1 MQRLHLV
8 FVSKIAKDFSKLRYI
23 TSLTP
28 MERNLVRDLM
38 FLGQKFPG
46 TQQVRLLMGHH
57 LFGAGI
63 SYGTALFWTISP
75 NASQSALCIR
85 LSRFLPED
93 PYVTEANSKGF
104 AFRPWMGV
112 ALSMEISILPVAYEN
127 ILLVVP
133 ARTRNT
139 G

>member
-93 PYVTEANSKGF
+93 PYVTHANSKGF
-104 AFRPWMGV
+104 AFRPWIGV
-112 ALSMEISILPVAYEN
+112 PLSMEILILPTAYKH
-127 ILLVVP
+127 IYIIV
-133 ARTRNT
+133 
-139 G
+139 

>member
-1 MQRLHLV
+1 
-8 FVSKIAKDFSKLRYI
+8 
-23 TSLTP
+23 

-93 PYVTEANSKGF
+93 PYVTEANSKGS
-104 AFRPWMGV
+104 AFRPWIGV
-112 ALSMEISILPVAYEN
+112 TLSMEISILTVAYEN
-127 ILLVVP
+127 IYISV
-133 ARTRNT
+133 
-139 G
+139 